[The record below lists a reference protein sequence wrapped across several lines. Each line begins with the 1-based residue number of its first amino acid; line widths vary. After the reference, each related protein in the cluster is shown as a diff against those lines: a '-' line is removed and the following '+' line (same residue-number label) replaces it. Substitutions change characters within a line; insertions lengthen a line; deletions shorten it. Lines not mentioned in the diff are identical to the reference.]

1 MKYRDIPGNNRIKQ
15 SLIRSVIDNRI
26 SHALLFFGPE
36 GSASLAL
43 ALAHAQFINCTN
55 REDGDSCGEC
65 PSCRKYS
72 KLVHPDLHFIYP
84 VNKTK
89 EVDEKK
95 VTSKDL
101 IVPWREFLIQS
112 CYNSLF
118 DWYEKIEI
126 EKKQGLISA
135 DDAANINSTLS
146 YKAYEAEYKV
156 MVIWMVEKMNHSA
169 ANKVLKILEE
179 PPDKTLFLL
188 ITEDYNQLLKTIT
201 SRTQLIKVPRFSD
214 EEISGFLKEK
224 YEMPDERAS
233 ALAHYCNGNLG
244 KAILNASSS
253 AAEGEFDV
261 NEWFFLFRDWMRGC
275 FTIKN
280 NLKDYDKLMAVIN
293 KISGE
298 GSREKIKDF
307 LAYSLEM
314 LSSCLVYGSGNKTLV
329 RSAGEEMKFITDFSP
344 FVHYTNI
351 AAMEDELNKAIF
363 HIERNA
369 NPTLI
374 ITDLSHKMS
383 LLLSRSA
390 KQAN

>member
-1 MKYRDIPGNNRIKQ
+1 MKFSDIPGNIKLKEN
-15 SLIRSVIDNRI
+15 LIRSVNDNRI

-43 ALAHAQFINCTN
+43 AVAYAQFINCARKSEN
-55 REDGDSCGEC
+55 DSCGEC

-89 EVDEKK
+89 DVDEKK

-101 IVPWREFLIQS
+101 LVPWREFLKDS
-112 CYNSLF
+112 YYSSLF

-135 DDAANINSTLS
+135 EDASNINSTLS

-156 MVIWMVEKMNHSA
+156 MIIWMVEKMKVAA

-179 PPDKTLFLL
+179 PPDKTLFIL

-201 SRTQLIKVPRFSD
+201 SRAQLIKVSKFED
-214 EEISGFLKEK
+214 KDIEAVLQQK
-224 YEMPDERAS
+224 YELSPEKSREVAF
-233 ALAHYCNGNLG
+233 YCNGNLG
-244 KAILNASSS
+244 KALKNIRMG
-253 AAEGEFDV
+253 AEDV
-261 NEWFFLFRDWMRGC
+261 AVSEHEWFSLFREWMRAC

-280 NLKDYDKLMAVIN
+280 RLKDYDKLQATIN
-293 KISGE
+293 SVTGE
-298 GSREKIKDF
+298 GSREKLKDF
-307 LAYSLEM
+307 LTYSLEM
-314 LSSCLVYGSGNKTLV
+314 LSSCLQYGAGNRALV
-329 RSAGEEMKFITDFSP
+329 RSSGEELKFIRDFSP
-344 FVHYTNI
+344 FVHFGNI
-351 AAMEDELNKAIF
+351 KAMEKEINKAIF

-369 NPTLI
+369 QPSI
-374 ITDLSHKMS
+374 IVTDLSHRISS
-383 LLLSRSA
+383 LLSKSA
-390 KQAN
+390 GATN

>member
-1 MKYRDIPGNNRIKQ
+1 MKFSDIPGNNKLKEN
-15 SLIRSVIDNRI
+15 LIRSVTDNRI

-43 ALAHAQFINCTN
+43 AVAYAQFINCAHRSEN
-55 REDGDSCGEC
+55 DSCGEC

-89 EVDEKK
+89 DVDEKK

-101 IVPWREFLIQS
+101 LVPWRDFLKES
-112 CYNSLF
+112 YYSSLF

-135 DDAANINSTLS
+135 EDANNINSTLS

-156 MVIWMVEKMNHSA
+156 MIIWMVEKMNVTA

-179 PPDKTLFLL
+179 PPDKTLFIL

-201 SRTQLIKVPRFSD
+201 SRAQLIKVSKFED
-214 EEISGFLKEK
+214 GDIQAFLEQKFELSPEK
-224 YEMPDERAS
+224 SLE
-233 ALAHYCNGNLG
+233 LAFYCNGNLG
-244 KAILNASSS
+244 KALKNVNVGNGK
-253 AAEGEFDV
+253 AAVSEH
-261 NEWFFLFRDWMRGC
+261 EWFSLFREWMRAC

-280 NLKDYDKLMAVIN
+280 RLKDYDKLQATIN
-293 KISGE
+293 TITGE
-298 GSREKIKDF
+298 GSREKLKDF
-307 LAYSLEM
+307 LSYSLEM
-314 LSSCLVYGSGNKTLV
+314 LSSCLQYGLGNQALV
-329 RSAGEEMKFITDFSP
+329 RSCGEELKFIRDFSP
-344 FVHYTNI
+344 FVHFGNI
-351 AAMEDELNKAIF
+351 KAMEEEINKAIF

-369 NPTLI
+369 QPSLI
-374 ITDLSHKMS
+374 VTDLSHRIS
-383 LLLSRSA
+383 LLLSKSA
-390 KQAN
+390 GATN